1 LSTASS
7 SCRIDWRP
15 SPLLC
20 LALLALG
27 SLAGASMLISE
38 LPVAWAWPLALL
50 AVGQGARLAWSEWRR
65 PPCAIEVDGAGVA
78 SIEGSPLAS
87 TRLRLRGS
95 LASLAWRDATGRRGT
110 LAWCADTLPAP
121 ARRQLLL
128 RLGGQSRA

>member
-1 LSTASS
+1 LSIASS

-20 LALLALG
+20 LALFTLG
-27 SLAGASMLISE
+27 LLAGASVLMSD
-38 LPVAWAWPLALL
+38 LPMAWALPLALL
-50 AVGQGARLAWSEWRR
+50 AVAQGTRLAWAEWRR
-65 PPCAIEVDGAGVA
+65 PPCAIEVDGAGLA
-78 SIEGSPLAS
+78 SIQGSPLAS

-95 LASLAWRDATGRRGT
+95 LASLAWRDASGRRGA

-128 RLGGQSRA
+128 RLDGRSPA